1 MSRGGAEAGGGVDWS
16 CGAMA
21 RALHARRLQGS
32 RESESESAKSASKS
46 AKGRERRERESAR
59 ESDRA
64 RDRESET
71 VTDSASEERETERA
85 RQGQIARKAIDSSG
99 ARTHTHPQPG
109 AKKIWMI
116 RGSLRPGG
124 GGGVGLRQASG
135 SETVQEWAK
144 HFHSFKSFPERSVA
158 VTEHLQ
164 ENKRQSLR
172 GERGG
177 GEVAGDGSL
186 RR

>member
-64 RDRESET
+64 S
-71 VTDSASEERETERA
+71 ERA
-85 RQGQIARKAIDSSG
+85 TANFFPA
-99 ARTHTHPQPG
+99 PFCEEPF
-109 AKKIWMI
+109 
-116 RGSLRPGG
+116 
-124 GGGVGLRQASG
+124 VG
-135 SETVQEWAK
+135 
-144 HFHSFKSFPERSVA
+144 
-158 VTEHLQ
+158 
-164 ENKRQSLR
+164 
-172 GERGG
+172 
-177 GEVAGDGSL
+177 
-186 RR
+186 

>member
-124 GGGVGLRQASG
+124 
-135 SETVQEWAK
+135 
-144 HFHSFKSFPERSVA
+144 
-158 VTEHLQ
+158 
-164 ENKRQSLR
+164 
-172 GERGG
+172 RGG
-177 GEVAGDGSL
+177 GWSATGLRIVNRAGVGKTLSL
-186 RR
+186 FQIVSFQRGPSPSLSISNKTKGNH